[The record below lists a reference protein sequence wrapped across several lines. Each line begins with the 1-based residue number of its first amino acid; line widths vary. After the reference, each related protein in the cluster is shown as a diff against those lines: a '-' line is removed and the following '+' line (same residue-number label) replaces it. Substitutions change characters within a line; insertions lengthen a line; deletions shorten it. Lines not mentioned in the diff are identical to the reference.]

1 MDLFTHLVV
10 GALMYLL
17 FMRDV
22 TLDFLVIAIFF
33 SVLPDLDVFLMPL
46 KRIFKSNYFDH
57 RGGSHSYIIGIIV
70 ASIFGGFFFILR
82 QRPFLI
88 VWIIGSL
95 FYALHVS
102 MDLLTTTRIPYLFP
116 ISRKERSFHVEKAGS
131 FFTMVNSLI
140 FLITSMLIY
149 SISADI
155 IALRSFI
162 DFYTIFFLIY
172 YFYRISSKLWFSSKL
187 NKNQVYFPGVLPF
200 FFVIFEKE
208 LVENTLSLSI
218 VRKSYFSKNKEIFS
232 SKTILTDEEMVFF
245 EQGMALCN
253 TYYYFAKWT
262 AVPIFIRK
270 EGVFSIRFF
279 FIETMMRK
287 RTMFIQYD
295 FDILTRQMISFNRS
309 SGHKKMS
316 NSLNNV

>member
-1 MDLFTHLVV
+1 
-10 GALMYLL
+10 MYLL

-22 TLDFLVIAIFF
+22 TLDFLFIAIFF

-95 FYALHVS
+95 FYGLHVS

-187 NKNQVYFPGVLPF
+187 NKNQMYFPGVLPF

-316 NSLNNV
+316 NSINNV

>member
-22 TLDFLVIAIFF
+22 TLDFLAIAIFF
-33 SVLPDLDVFLMPL
+33 SVLPDLDIFLMPL
-46 KRIFKSNYFDH
+46 KRIFKSNYFEH
-57 RGGSHSYIIGIIV
+57 RGGSHSYVIGIII
-70 ASIFGGFFFILR
+70 AGIIGGLFSILR
-82 QRPFLI
+82 QRPFFI

-116 ISRKERSFHVEKAGS
+116 LSRKERSFHVEKAGS
-131 FFTMVNSLI
+131 FFTMVNSFT

-149 SISADI
+149 MITSDI
-155 IALRSFI
+155 IVLRAFI

-187 NKNQVYFPGVLPF
+187 NKNQKYFPGVIPF
-200 FFVIFEKE
+200 FFIIFKKE
-208 LVENTLSLSI
+208 LVENELSLSI
-218 VRKSYFSKNKEIFS
+218 VRKSHFSKKNQEIFS
-232 SKTILTDEEMVFF
+232 TKTILTDDEMVLF

-253 TYYYFAKWT
+253 EYYYFAKWT

-270 EGVFSIRFF
+270 EGIFSIRFF

-287 RTMFIQYD
+287 STMFIQYD
-295 FDILTRQMISFNRS
+295 FDILTQQMISFKRS
-309 SGHKKMS
+309 SGHKKIS
-316 NSLNNV
+316 Q